1 MLSSLSLLIVEDDVL
16 LRKQLRA
23 ALERLGADVTVAGS
37 LETAREALRD
47 LSFDFALVDVNLPD
61 GLGTDLL
68 QQKAFPAGTGVVV
81 MTADGGV
88 NGAVEAMRMGAL
100 DYLVKPFETAELPL
114 VLARAK
120 KAKQTA
126 RLTEHRR
133 NDAGLAEFVF
143 GEALASVEAQL
154 RRILAADERLQTR
167 LSPVLLIGETGT
179 GKSSVARW
187 IHQNGPRSS
196 QAWVEVNCSA
206 LPENLAES
214 ELFGHEKGAFTDAR
228 SARMG
233 LFEAAHGSTLF
244 LDEIPSLSPPLQAKV
259 LMAIE
264 DQRIRRVGGNK
275 SIPLDVRVIA
285 ASNRDLGELVATG
298 QFREDLLHRLD
309 LFRISL
315 PPLRERGNDVL
326 NMAEMLLEKLCR
338 RHRLPQKRISE
349 AGKHRLLGYGWPGNV
364 RELSHELE
372 RAVVFSDEAEVAFEH
387 LPSSKNASPPTS
399 PESKGEW
406 LNPSFV
412 FPDQGFSLD
421 RAIDQLV
428 VKAVQQAG
436 ENVSAAA
443 RLLGVSRDIVRYRLA
458 AIQSGKQSEPS

>member
-37 LETAREALRD
+37 LEAAREVLRN

-68 QQKAFPAGTGVVV
+68 QQKVVPAGTGVVV

-88 NGAVEAMRMGAL
+88 NGAVEAIRMGAL

-133 NDAGLAEFVF
+133 NDAGSAEFVF
-143 GEALASVEAQL
+143 GEALAAVEAQL
-154 RRILAADERLQTR
+154 RRILAADERVQTQ

-206 LPENLAES
+206 LPETLAES

-244 LDEIPSLSPPLQAKV
+244 LDEIPSLSLALQAKV

-275 SIPLDVRVIA
+275 SIPVDVRVIA
-285 ASNRDLGELVATG
+285 ASNRDLGGLVRTG

-309 LFRISL
+309 LFRLSL

-326 NMAEMLLEKLCR
+326 RMAEVLLEKLCR

-349 AGKHRLLGYGWPGNV
+349 AGKKRLLGYGWPGNV

-372 RAVVFSDEAEVAFEH
+372 RAVVFSDETEVGFEH
-387 LPSSKNASPPTS
+387 LPGNRSASPPTS
-399 PESKGEW
+399 PESKEAW

-412 FPDQGFSLD
+412 FPDQGFSLEK
-421 RAIDQLV
+421 AIDQLV
-428 VKAVQQAG
+428 LKAVQQAG
-436 ENVSAAA
+436 DNVSAAA

-458 AIQSGKQSEPS
+458 GIQGGKQGESS